1 MSPNSALGGPAQM
14 VFDRRDY
21 GPNLRSVP
29 RPDPPAEQASNGLEH
44 KFLRIRRELR
54 FWTRNTKVLLVLV
67 VILCIGGVAFG
78 EYGLVRIVEVKR
90 ERRHL
95 KSEITLAKMR
105 MRLLEEEKAKLAGD
119 PFTLEKIA
127 RERCGFYKPGEL
139 IFVFP
144 EDSTAIYSGALAS
157 QASIVGIRSA
167 Q

>member
-1 MSPNSALGGPAQM
+1 MAFYRP
-14 VFDRRDY
+14 DY
-21 GPNLRSVP
+21 GPNHRSVP
-29 RPDPPAEQASNGLEH
+29 RPEPESGGGGGQAGNGLEH

-54 FWTRNTKVLLVLV
+54 FWTRNTKVLLILV

-90 ERRHL
+90 ESRHL

-105 MRLLEEEKAKLAGD
+105 MRLLEVEKSKLASD
-119 PFTLEKIA
+119 PFTLEKLA
-127 RERCGFYKPGEL
+127 RERCGFCKPGEL

-144 EDSTAIYSGALAS
+144 EDSTAIYSGSLAS